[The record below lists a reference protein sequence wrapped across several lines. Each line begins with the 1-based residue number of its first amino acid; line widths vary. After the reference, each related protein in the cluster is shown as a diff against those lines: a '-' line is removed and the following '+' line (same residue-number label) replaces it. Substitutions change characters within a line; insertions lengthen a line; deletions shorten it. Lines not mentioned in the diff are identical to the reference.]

1 MAKNVVL
8 KISQKGAKVTT
19 NALTKVGGALTSIGT
34 KAGVVTAGFG
44 ILSVKLAGDFQKS
57 LLEVSTLLDK
67 TNKRT
72 LPEMSRELRNV
83 ASASGLA
90 LSSISKAKYDIV
102 SAGFSKASDSAKVLN
117 ASAKLAVGG
126 VTSAAEAADLLT
138 TALNAYG
145 KSSEEVDAVSNT
157 LFTTVR
163 LGKTTMGELAGSLG
177 RVLPFAKSMNLSL
190 DDVGASMATL
200 TASGINTAEATTSLT
215 SAITAL
221 SAPAE
226 SAKSAMEM
234 AGIEVKKFDD
244 GTVNLVD
251 TIAQFRGLD
260 QETIKKFIPNIRAIA
275 AIQTMAN
282 NFKIL
287 ENNVVEFNR
296 AAQESNATEIAF
308 NKMTSAFNTQFAM
321 LRNNFQNIMIEIG
334 NIIIKAVQPAIEE
347 ANKEFEK
354 LGNIGWDN
362 IGKALGENVGQ
373 ITRALQFTFH
383 ETFGMIERS
392 ADITAQRILNTI
404 AESIN
409 PFHSDQSEELKKT
422 AEKIGRENANAASSI
437 AKAWKITYSVLKED
451 AEEHRENQVEINKQ
465 LLDQQTTDLQENED
479 KKKEIEDAS
488 KIKKAEGVAEAIK
501 FISMEQFERNKGIAL
516 INKEAETMRLA
527 GVSEIDIKTFIAKKT
542 VDLERVK
549 RAAQASTVSS
559 LVGALG
565 QANTAFKGSALVS
578 KRLAQVQAVIDTYAG
593 ANKALAASP
602 PPFNFVA
609 AAAVVAA
616 GLTNVATI
624 ESQNFASGG
633 IVQGAGNQDT
643 VPAMLTPGELI
654 LNQAQQENLA
664 GNSGNSITLNISA
677 PLVDETIL
685 DTIIPAIEKAK
696 SMNIA

>member
-8 KISQKGAKVTT
+8 KISQKGAKKTT
-19 NALTKVGGALTSIGT
+19 TALKNVGGALTSIGT
-34 KAGVVTAGFG
+34 KAGIVTAGFG

-117 ASAKLAVGG
+117 ASSKLAVGG

-145 KSSEEVDAVSNT
+145 KSAEEVDAVSNT

-200 TASGINTAEATTSLT
+200 TAAGINTAEATTALT
-215 SAITAL
+215 SAITSL
-221 SAPAE
+221 SAPGDA
-226 SAKSAMEM
+226 AKEAMEL
-234 AGIEVKKFDD
+234 AGVEVKKFDD
-244 GTVNLVD
+244 GTVDLVK
-251 TIAQFRGLD
+251 TIEQFQGLD

-282 NFKIL
+282 NFGTL

-321 LRNNFQNIMIEIG
+321 LRNNFQGIMIEIG
-334 NIIIKAVQPAIEE
+334 NVIIETIQPSIEQ

-354 LGNIGWDN
+354 LGDIGWDN
-362 IGKALGENVGQ
+362 IGKAIQERLPAIAVLLQETMRIAFEHIEGRASIMGLTIKEHIKDAIPFVEGDFESLKQMSDDLTKKTSEN
-373 ITRALQFTFH
+373 
-383 ETFGMIERS
+383 
-392 ADITAQRILNTI
+392 TA
-404 AESIN
+404 
-409 PFHSDQSEELKKT
+409 ELKELYTK
-422 AEKIGRENANAASSI
+422 AYNGILEKAQENR
-437 AKAWKITYSVLKED
+437 D
-451 AEEHRENQVEINKQ
+451 AQVEVNKQ
-465 LLDQQTTDLQENED
+465 LLEQQNADLEENEE

-488 KIKKAEGVAEAIK
+488 KNKKAEDVAEAIK

-516 INKEAETMRLA
+516 INKEAEEMKRA
-527 GVSEIDIKTFIAKKT
+527 GVSEIDVKTFIAKKT

-664 GNSGNSITLNISA
+664 GNSGGAITLNISA